1 MRVRSESEMPNTCL
15 AFGTLVRLDFRRI
28 RRFATN
34 ANAPADEAGAAHDP
48 VDGNP
53 PTAHHGSRG
62 ANSRGRTAEPRPG
75 NRTSPNEQPTTDIEA
90 QFETEGRATAED
102 TREIAGPSVQEFEAY
117 EQASNEWNE
126 NYIPEHRPSRAASI
140 EMSNKE
146 YEAMQNMADRP
157 LSLEE
162 HLLER
167 LNFFEASPEVL
178 EFARHIIANLEQ
190 WLSGRHPRQP
200 PSQLRPSPQRRGRR
214 RALDLV
220 QHCEPTGVGS
230 RSVAECL
237 LLQLDDPDPEIQH
250 VAVLRTILANHFDGP
265 VHNRHPE
272 IKRKTGYS
280 LETIREA
287 IEELRLLNINPGAS
301 YASTPTQY
309 VVPDIVIEQDE
320 NGEFIIKMNE
330 TNTPKIRISREYQQM
345 LQEKSADPTTLD
357 YIKRKIE
364 AAKWL
369 MDSIEQ
375 RRNTLRKVTK
385 AIIDHQRAF
394 LEQGPD
400 YIEPLKMQE
409 IADRVGVH
417 VTTVS
422 RAVDGKWVQTPRGT
436 YPLKRF
442 FGGGTQTADG
452 QDVAWETIK
461 RRLTEIID
469 SEDKHNPYSDDDLV
483 KKLAEKNYPLARRT
497 VTKYRKMLGIPSSRQ
512 RKVHT

>member
-1 MRVRSESEMPNTCL
+1 M
-15 AFGTLVRLDFRRI
+15 RLDVSQQMRMLQQMKLAPRMIQSMEILQLPIMALEERI
-28 RRFATN
+28 REEEQQN
-34 ANAPADEAGAAHDP
+34 PALETGP
-48 VDGNP
+48 
-53 PTAHHGSRG
+53 
-62 ANSRGRTAEPRPG
+62 
-75 NRTSPNEQPTTDIEA
+75 SPNEQPTTDLEA
-90 QFETEGRATAED
+90 QFEPLGKATVTE
-102 TREIAGPSVQEFEAY
+102 TREDAGPSEQEFEAY
-117 EQASNEWNE
+117 EQASTEWNE

-140 EMSNKE
+140 EMGEKK
-146 YEAMQNMADRP
+146 YEAMQNMADRA

-162 HLLER
+162 HLLEQ
-167 LNFFEASPEVL
+167 LNFFDAPPDVL
-178 EFARHIIANLEQ
+178 EFAKHIISNLKNNGYLADTLDNLRASFGRP
-190 WLSGRHPRQP
+190 LSDDVVQD
-200 PSQLRPSPQRRGRR
+200 
-214 RALDLV
+214 ALDLV
-220 QHCEPTGVGS
+220 QHCEPTGVGA
-230 RSVAECL
+230 RNEAECL
-237 LLQLDDPDPEIQH
+237 LLQLEDPDPDIQH
-250 VAVLRTILANHFDGP
+250 VAVLRTILANHFDDL

-280 LETIREA
+280 LEMIREA
-287 IEELRLLNINPGAS
+287 IDELRLLNINPGAS

-309 VVPDIVIEQDE
+309 VVPDIIVEQDE
-320 NGEFIIKMNE
+320 KGEFVIKMNE

-394 LEQGPD
+394 LENGPD

-469 SEDKHNPYSDDDLV
+469 SEDKHNPFSDDDLV